1 MRPGP
6 ELSPL
11 HSSTNGKTGI
21 HVNGLR
27 CLCRPLPPHSF
38 LLLFLFLPCFSFSL
52 FVSLS
57 ISLSPSR
64 ACFFLFLP
72 RSASLSLSL
81 HTQLSV
87 SLSCTLS
94 VSSCLYY
101 FQIRISVI
109 RTASLDETL
118 FIDASPRV
126 APCSSFPPQ
135 CLGTVQR
142 VQYIQACPCNS
153 WCVKMYVCV
162 CSQLNALSSEISTM
176 PHASF
181 HENFVPRD
189 QR

>member
-1 MRPGP
+1 M
-6 ELSPL
+6 
-11 HSSTNGKTGI
+11 
-21 HVNGLR
+21 NGLR
-27 CLCRPLPPHSF
+27 CLCRPLPPHSS

-52 FVSLS
+52 SPSL
-57 ISLSPSR
+57 SR

-72 RSASLSLSL
+72 RSVSLSLCAHIAALLPSL
-81 HTQLSV
+81 VHALRLFLPLLLSD
-87 SLSCTLS
+87 
-94 VSSCLYY
+94 
-101 FQIRISVI
+101 IRISVI

-126 APCSSFPPQ
+126 APCSSFPPR

-142 VQYIQACPCNS
+142 VRYIQVCPCNS
-153 WCVKMYVCV
+153 WSRCMCVCV

-176 PHASF
+176 LYASF